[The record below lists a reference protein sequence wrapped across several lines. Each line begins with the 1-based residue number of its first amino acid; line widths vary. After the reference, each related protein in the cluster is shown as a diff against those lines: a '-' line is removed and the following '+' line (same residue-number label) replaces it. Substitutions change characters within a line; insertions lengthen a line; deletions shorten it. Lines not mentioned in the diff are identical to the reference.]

1 MFALPL
7 LRLATQDSLFA
18 TRLPPFLA
26 STDREQ

>member
-7 LRLATQDSLFA
+7 LRLAPQIPLPV